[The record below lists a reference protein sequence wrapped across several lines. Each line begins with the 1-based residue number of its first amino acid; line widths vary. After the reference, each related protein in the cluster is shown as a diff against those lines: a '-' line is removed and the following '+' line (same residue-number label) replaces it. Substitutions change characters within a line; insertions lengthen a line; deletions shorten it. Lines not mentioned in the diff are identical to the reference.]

1 MSYYNPLLVFKFVL
15 LTKIKKMKKLILI
28 LFLPIMSIG
37 QDMTYEDLMGFEN
50 NQQVERFLIENNYER
65 FDFDN
70 EEYIKYGWNLDLRDG
85 EYVVNKGA
93 FIFLN
98 TEIDSIPVKV
108 KVSVE
113 FMFVNEEDYNRI
125 YDVAKKEL
133 EFSMVLEGIKL
144 YTGENVIV
152 GFQKK
157 RKSYNI
163 ILIQAKEEDLLKFG
177 ELIIEYE
184 KIVRPK
190 G

>member
-1 MSYYNPLLVFKFVL
+1 
-15 LTKIKKMKKLILI
+15 MKKLILL
-28 LFLPIMSIG
+28 LFLPFIIIG
-37 QDMTYEDLMGFEN
+37 QDMTYEDLISFEN
-50 NQQVERFLIENNYER
+50 KQQVERFLIERNYER
-65 FDFDN
+65 YDYDDKEFINYVYNLDIKDGENWYSKSATISLESELDFYVIPITFYVGFDFF
-70 EEYIKYGWNLDLRDG
+70 EEK
-85 EYVVNKGA
+85 
-93 FIFLN
+93 
-98 TEIDSIPVKV
+98 
-108 KVSVE
+108 
-113 FMFVNEEDYNRI
+113 DYNRI

-133 EFSMVLEGIKL
+133 EFSMVLEGITL

>member
-1 MSYYNPLLVFKFVL
+1 
-15 LTKIKKMKKLILI
+15 MKKLILL
-28 LFLPIMSIG
+28 LFLPFISIG
-37 QDMTYEDLMGFEN
+37 QDMTYEDLISFEN
-50 NQQVERFLIENNYER
+50 KQQVERFLIERNYER
-65 FDFDN
+65 YDYDDKEFINYAYNLNIKNGENWYSKSATISLESELDFYVIPITFYVGFDFF
-70 EEYIKYGWNLDLRDG
+70 EEK
-85 EYVVNKGA
+85 
-93 FIFLN
+93 
-98 TEIDSIPVKV
+98 
-108 KVSVE
+108 
-113 FMFVNEEDYNRI
+113 DYNRI

-133 EFSMVLEGIKL
+133 EFSMVLEGIAL

>member
-1 MSYYNPLLVFKFVL
+1 
-15 LTKIKKMKKLILI
+15 MKKLILL
-28 LFLPIMSIG
+28 LFLPFIIIG
-37 QDMTYEDLMGFEN
+37 QDMTYEDLISFEN
-50 NQQVERFLIENNYER
+50 KQQVERFLIERNYER
-65 FDFDN
+65 YDYDDKEFINYAYNLDIKDGENWYSKSATISLESELDFYVIPITFYVGFDFF
-70 EEYIKYGWNLDLRDG
+70 EEK
-85 EYVVNKGA
+85 
-93 FIFLN
+93 
-98 TEIDSIPVKV
+98 
-108 KVSVE
+108 
-113 FMFVNEEDYNRI
+113 DYNRI

>member
-1 MSYYNPLLVFKFVL
+1 
-15 LTKIKKMKKLILI
+15 MKKLILL
-28 LFLPIMSIG
+28 LFLPFIIIG
-37 QDMTYEDLMGFEN
+37 QDMTYEDLISFEN
-50 NQQVERFLIENNYER
+50 KQQVERFLIERNYER
-65 FDFDN
+65 YDYDDKEFINYVYNLDIKDGENWYSKSATISLESELDFYVIPITFYVGFDFF
-70 EEYIKYGWNLDLRDG
+70 EEK
-85 EYVVNKGA
+85 
-93 FIFLN
+93 
-98 TEIDSIPVKV
+98 
-108 KVSVE
+108 
-113 FMFVNEEDYNRI
+113 DYNRI

>member
-1 MSYYNPLLVFKFVL
+1 
-15 LTKIKKMKKLILI
+15 MKKLILL
-28 LFLPIMSIG
+28 LFLPFISIG
-37 QDMTYEDLMGFEN
+37 QDMTYEDLISFEN
-50 NQQVERFLIENNYER
+50 KQQVERFLIERNYER
-65 FDFDN
+65 YDYDDKEFINYAYNLDIKDGENWYSKSATISLESELDFYVIPITFYVGFDFF
-70 EEYIKYGWNLDLRDG
+70 EEK
-85 EYVVNKGA
+85 
-93 FIFLN
+93 
-98 TEIDSIPVKV
+98 
-108 KVSVE
+108 
-113 FMFVNEEDYNRI
+113 DYNRI

-133 EFSMVLEGIKL
+133 EFSMVLEGITL

>member
-1 MSYYNPLLVFKFVL
+1 
-15 LTKIKKMKKLILI
+15 MKKLILL
-28 LFLPIMSIG
+28 LFLPFISIG
-37 QDMTYEDLMGFEN
+37 QDMTYEDLISFEN
-50 NQQVERFLIENNYER
+50 KQQVERFLIERNYER
-65 FDFDN
+65 YDYDDKEFINYVYNLDIKDGENWYSKSATISLESELDFYVIPITFYVGFDFF
-70 EEYIKYGWNLDLRDG
+70 EEK
-85 EYVVNKGA
+85 
-93 FIFLN
+93 
-98 TEIDSIPVKV
+98 
-108 KVSVE
+108 
-113 FMFVNEEDYNRI
+113 DYNRI

-133 EFSMVLEGIKL
+133 EFSMVLEGITL